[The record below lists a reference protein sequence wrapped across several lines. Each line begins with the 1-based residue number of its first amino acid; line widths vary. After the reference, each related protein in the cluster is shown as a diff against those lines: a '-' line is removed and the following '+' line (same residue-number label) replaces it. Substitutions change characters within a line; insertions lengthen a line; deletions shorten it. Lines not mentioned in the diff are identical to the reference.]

1 MNNNNLTISVI
12 LPCRNEEQ
20 ALAYCINQINEVF
33 AKHKINGEIIVSD
46 SSTDS
51 SPDIANKLGVKLV
64 KHDLVG
70 YGRAC
75 LEGFKIAQG
84 KYIFMADA
92 DGTYDFNEIPNFL
105 KHLDQGYD
113 LVIGNRLRG
122 KIEKN
127 AMPWLHQYFGNPA
140 LSFLL
145 RLFFKS
151 PVADAHSGMRAIKHS
166 SLLLLNLR
174 TTGMEFASEM
184 IIRAAQEKLKIKE
197 LPINYHKRQG
207 VSKLKPFSDGWR
219 HLRFMLMFAP
229 NYLFL
234 IPGILLVT
242 LGLLL
247 IVLFINHVVYGCF
260 LLIVGYQ
267 IFSLGI
273 FSKTYMKSAGFIK
286 QDKMV
291 EFLARVIKFETG
303 IFLGIVFLLFGLLVQ
318 LEFVFGF
325 LQRSLSIPANSIIL
339 IALTLAII
347 GVQTMFFS
355 FLISILLVEKN
366 EDSNLS

>member
-1 MNNNNLTISVI
+1 MIGNNMKISII

-20 ALAYCINQINEVF
+20 ALASCINQINEVF
-33 AKHKINGEIIVSD
+33 SKHKINGEIIVSD
-46 SSTDS
+46 SSIDS
-51 SPDIANKLGVKLV
+51 SPDIAKKLGVKLV
-64 KHDLVG
+64 KHDLKG

-92 DGTYDFNEIPNFL
+92 DGTYDFNEIPNFI
-105 KHLDQGYD
+105 KYLDQGYD
-113 LVIGNRLRG
+113 FVIGNRLQG

-151 PVADAHSGMRAIKHS
+151 PVADAHSGMRAIRRS
-166 SLLLLNLR
+166 SLSLLNLR

-184 IIRAAQEKLKIKE
+184 IIKAAQERLKIKE
-197 LPINYHKRQG
+197 LPIDYYKRKG
-207 VSKLKPFSDGWR
+207 ISKLKSFSDGWR

-234 IPGILLVT
+234 IPGILLVI

-247 IVLFINHVVYGCF
+247 IVLFIDHVVYGCF
-260 LLIVGYQ
+260 LLIIGYQ

-286 QDKMV
+286 QDKIV
-291 EFLARVIKFETG
+291 DFLARVIKFETG
-303 IFLGIVFLLFGLLVQ
+303 IFLGIVFLLFGLLIQ
-318 LEFVFGF
+318 LEFIFGF
-325 LQRSLSIPANSIIL
+325 LQQNLNIPPNSLIL

-347 GVQTMFFS
+347 GIQTMFFS
-355 FLISILLVEKN
+355 FLISILLLEKN
-366 EDSNLS
+366 EDSNFS